1 MWPGIIK
8 YTRTRVGHGQRTIIK
23 VYTRTR
29 VWSCGQVSLNIQE
42 LELVM
47 WPGIIIIIQ
56 ELELVMWPGIIKY
69 TRTRVGQVAR
79 YH

>member
-8 YTRTRVGHGQRTIIK
+8 LYKKLEFGQVSLNIQEIRVGH
-23 VYTRTR
+23 V
-29 VWSCGQVSLNIQE
+29 GQVSLNIQE

-47 WPGIIIIIQ
+47 WPGIIN
-56 ELELVMWPGIIKY
+56 Y
-69 TRTRVGQVAR
+69 TRTRVGHVAR

>member
-1 MWPGIIK
+1 ML
-8 YTRTRVGHGQRTIIK
+8 
-23 VYTRTR
+23 
-29 VWSCGQVSLNIQE
+29 SLNIQE

-47 WPGIIIIIQ
+47 WPGIIKYIELVMWPEL

-69 TRTRVGQVAR
+69 TRTRVGHVAR